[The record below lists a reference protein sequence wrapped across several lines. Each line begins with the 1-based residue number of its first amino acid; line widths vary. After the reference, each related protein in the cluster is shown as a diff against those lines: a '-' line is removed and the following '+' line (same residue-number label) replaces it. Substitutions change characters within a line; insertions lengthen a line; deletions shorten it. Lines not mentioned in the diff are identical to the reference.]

1 MGRSKS
7 GIKEFVMKISTI
19 NASAYTDYDGHEKV
33 VECIDESR
41 GLRAYIAI
49 HNRNLGPALG
59 GCRIWPYASRDEA
72 ITDVLRLS
80 RGMTYKSAMA
90 ELPLGGGK
98 AVIVANPKTDKSRDM
113 LIAMGEFVESLD
125 GAYITAEDSGTSV
138 EDLETIGTRTKHVAG
153 VNRKQLRD
161 GSEVSGDPSPST
173 AYGVFVGV
181 VASVKH
187 RFNTNNLEGIK
198 VAIQGVGNVGK
209 RLASFLV
216 DAGARVYVADL
227 YSDAVH
233 DLADSV
239 DVMPVDLNQIHKID
253 VDVFAPCALGGFI
266 NEQTLGEIKAPVIAG
281 AANNQLANPAMG
293 GLIVQSRKLYAP
305 DYVINAGGIID
316 IFYERSCYD
325 HEKVTHHIERIGD
338 NLEEIFMLA
347 KETGHPTQLITDKI
361 AESRFACPE
370 PKALVLSRRRRN
382 SQNIPSSSVCY

>member
-1 MGRSKS
+1 MK
-7 GIKEFVMKISTI
+7 KEFVMKISTI
-19 NASAYTDYDGHEKV
+19 NASAYKDYDDHEKV
-33 VECIDESR
+33 VECIDERR

-173 AYGVFVGV
+173 AYG
-181 VASVKH
+181 ST
-187 RFNTNNLEGIK
+187 R
-198 VAIQGVGNVGK
+198 
-209 RLASFLV
+209 
-216 DAGARVYVADL
+216 
-227 YSDAVH
+227 
-233 DLADSV
+233 
-239 DVMPVDLNQIHKID
+239 
-253 VDVFAPCALGGFI
+253 
-266 NEQTLGEIKAPVIAG
+266 
-281 AANNQLANPAMG
+281 
-293 GLIVQSRKLYAP
+293 
-305 DYVINAGGIID
+305 
-316 IFYERSCYD
+316 
-325 HEKVTHHIERIGD
+325 
-338 NLEEIFMLA
+338 
-347 KETGHPTQLITDKI
+347 
-361 AESRFACPE
+361 
-370 PKALVLSRRRRN
+370 
-382 SQNIPSSSVCY
+382 